1 MSLKTKNK
9 LKIRNLMISN
19 TEELK
24 ELIIKSLEDKK
35 AENISIIDLGE
46 NIILAKYII
55 IASGR
60 SVKNVSAIADFV
72 AHEVKKNSNINV
84 GIEGVNSSEWA
95 LVDCGDVIVHV
106 FYPEARSHFKI
117 EELWAKRKKEL

>member
-1 MSLKTKNK
+1 
-9 LKIRNLMISN
+9 MISN

-24 ELIIKSLEDKK
+24 ELIVKSLEDKK

-46 NIILAKYII
+46 NIVLAKYII

-117 EELWAKRKKEL
+117 EELWAKRKKD